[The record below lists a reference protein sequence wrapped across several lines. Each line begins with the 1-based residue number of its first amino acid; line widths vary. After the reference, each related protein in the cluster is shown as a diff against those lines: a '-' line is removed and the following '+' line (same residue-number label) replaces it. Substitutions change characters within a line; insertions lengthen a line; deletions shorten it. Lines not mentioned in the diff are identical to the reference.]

1 VSGGGRTFA
10 SVRKHRNYRLYFGG
24 QAVSF
29 TGSWVQQIAASWLVL
44 QLTHSPVAVGALAL
58 MQLLPVTVLGLFVG
72 TLIDRYEVRRIALAC
87 EGMQVVVAGALAVLA
102 LSHVVEVWHIYVLAV
117 CQGVLQAVSGPA
129 RHALVF
135 QMVGPEDLANAVGLN
150 SSLGTLARI
159 LGPAIGGMIIAVAGV
174 GVAFAVNAASF
185 LAELLALLAIDT
197 SKLHVPIRDHG
208 ATILGGAL
216 DALRYVI
223 RSPRAGVAFFGVLV
237 LSTFCFNFNV
247 LLPLVADRTLH
258 SGAQTF
264 GLIAAVFGA
273 GALLGATL
281 NARRG
286 RVSLR
291 MLLIGAFG
299 YGVCE
304 LLLAPQRTLAAVCAL
319 LFAVG
324 VCYTQWGTTALASM
338 QLEAPDHLRGRAA
351 SLYFFAFLGGAP
363 LGGLFAGWLVSVGG
377 TELAFAVAGSIAI
390 VTALAAWARLA
401 TAQRS
406 DGIDRA
412 GHVIASD

>member
-1 VSGGGRTFA
+1 
-10 SVRKHRNYRLYFGG
+10 
-24 QAVSF
+24 
-29 TGSWVQQIAASWLVL
+29 
-44 QLTHSPVAVGALAL
+44 
-58 MQLLPVTVLGLFVG
+58 
-72 TLIDRYEVRRIALAC
+72 
-87 EGMQVVVAGALAVLA
+87 MQVVVAGVLAILA

-197 SKLHVPIRDHG
+197 SKLHVPISDHG

-286 RVSLR
+286 RASLR
-291 MLLIGAFG
+291 VLLIGAFG

-401 TAQRS
+401 TAQRP